1 MNLGNYHDLYVQS
14 NTLVLADVFESCWN
28 MCIELYELHPAK
40 YLPVPGLTLQEAL
53 KKNKVK
59 NIWNTW

>member
-1 MNLGNYHDLYVQS
+1 
-14 NTLVLADVFESCWN
+14 

-59 NIWNTW
+59 NT